1 MKENSIEEAKR
12 IIEKLISTMKSDR
25 EMFDEKT
32 TEKEISTFF
41 INALEFILSDY
52 KRVLKENEELKQ
64 DRNNNYQMIAL
75 AQNEALGYMQGYEDG
90 KKLKK
95 SAIANIVENQQYYI
109 FNEQIE
115 YYKEYIEKLQ
125 KENEKLKNI
134 RYDTPYGTETIHL
147 IPESDLIEIN
157 TQKYMIEVEPGKF
170 VDLKQVYQENKKL
183 NEYKENYIPKSK
195 LKDIIDRIDYD
206 IKKTKEIISKNTNIY
221 ASYRKNDYQIVRL
234 RAMNTKSLD
243 IKKRLQELL
252 EKE

>member
-1 MKENSIEEAKR
+1 MEENSINKKEVDNGIKINIPIISNQEIENTINTKNLYDKIAKQ
-12 IIEKLISTMKSDR
+12 IYHDR
-25 EMFDEKT
+25 EM
-32 TEKEISTFF
+32 I
-41 INALEFILSDY
+41 ILQEFI
-52 KRVLKENEELKQ
+52 K
-64 DRNNNYQMIAL
+64 
-75 AQNEALGYMQGYEDG
+75 
-90 KKLKK
+90 
-95 SAIANIVENQQYYI
+95 
-109 FNEQIE
+109 
-115 YYKEYIEKLQ
+115 KLQ

-134 RYDTPYGTETIHL
+134 RYDTLYGIETIHL

-243 IKKRLQELL
+243 IKNRLQKLL
-252 EKE
+252 ESEE